1 MIFMKKIEKEVIY
14 EVKEIIK
21 NLHKTATGYDSEK
34 NTRSDSDLEH
44 IVYEAIKLGQKVSRG
59 DAMEPN
65 NVEVGAF
72 LMCEIATRHPFFDG
86 NKRTALMTFL
96 YFRYI
101 ELDIRTTFEKI
112 DAHFPKSWDNKDD
125 KVVNFMLELAQ
136 RKYTY
141 EEALK
146 FVKETFK

>member
-1 MIFMKKIEKEVIY
+1 MEKISKEGVDV
-14 EVKEIIK
+14 VKEIIK
-21 NLHKTATGYDSEK
+21 KLHKNATGYDPEK
-34 NTRSDSDLEH
+34 NIRSEGDLEH
-44 IVYEAIKLGQKVSRG
+44 IVYEAIKLGQKISCG
-59 DAMEPN
+59 DLMVPN
-65 NVEVGAF
+65 NVEVGTF
-72 LMCEIATRHPFFDG
+72 LMHEIATRHPFVDG

-101 ELDIRTTFEKI
+101 EINITLTFEKI
-112 DAHFPKSWDNKDD
+112 NNYFPKSWDNKDD

-141 EEALK
+141 DEALK